1 VGGAALSTEIP
12 RERPATSNPQAR
24 ARRSSNET
32 VQGLRRGFA
41 VIKAFTAE
49 SPNLSIS
56 QVAGRTG
63 LTRAVARRYL
73 LTLEDLGC
81 VVQMGS
87 SFTLTPR
94 LLDLGFTYLA
104 TLDVA
109 KVAQPVMEGVVAKL
123 HESCSVAVLD
133 SHDIVYVARIA
144 ARRIMSIN
152 LAVGSRL
159 PAHATSMGK
168 ILLAHLSP
176 EGLDAYFQ
184 TAPLQ
189 RLTKRT
195 ICDEVTLRAAL
206 KEVRVRGWAIND
218 QDCEDGIRTL
228 AAPLFDRSNTVVAAI
243 NISAHAA
250 RVSMRELKRSYL
262 PVLLDAGHQVSKTL
276 GANIDST
283 IRRVGVP

>member
-1 VGGAALSTEIP
+1 
-12 RERPATSNPQAR
+12 
-24 ARRSSNET
+24 
-32 VQGLRRGFA
+32 LRRGFA

-49 SPNLSIS
+49 SPALSIS
-56 QVAGRTG
+56 QVAARTG

-73 LTLEDLGC
+73 LTLDDLGC
-81 VVQMGS
+81 VVQAGS
-87 SFTLTPR
+87 LFSLTPR
-94 LLDLGFTYLA
+94 LLDLGFAYLA

-109 KVAQPVMEGVVAKL
+109 KVALPVMEEVVAKL

-133 SHDIVYVARIA
+133 AHDIVYVARVA

-168 ILLAHLSP
+168 VLLAHLSQ
-176 EGLDAYFQ
+176 ESLDAYFE

-195 ICDEVTLRAAL
+195 ICDQATLRDAL
-206 KEVRVRGWAIND
+206 KEVRARGWAIND

-228 AAPLFDRSNTVVAAI
+228 AAPLFDRSSKVVAAI

-250 RVSMRELKRSYL
+250 RVNMKELKRDYL
-262 PVLLDAGHQVSKTL
+262 PVLLQAAQQVSSAL
-276 GANIDST
+276 GADLDST
-283 IRRVGVP
+283 KKRVGMR

>member
-1 VGGAALSTEIP
+1 LSTETW
-12 RERPATSNPQAR
+12 REGPATAQSNAKTP
-24 ARRSSNET
+24 ARRANNET

-49 SPNLSIS
+49 SPALSIS
-56 QVAGRTG
+56 QVAERTG

-73 LTLEDLGC
+73 LTLEELGC
-81 VVQMGS
+81 VVQNGS
-87 SFTLTPR
+87 SFRLTPR
-94 LLDLGFTYLA
+94 LLDLGFTYLT

-109 KVAQPVMEGVVAKL
+109 NVAQPVMEAVVAKL

-133 SHDIVYVARIA
+133 SYDIVYVARVA

-184 TAPLQ
+184 DAPLQ

-195 ICDEVTLRAAL
+195 ICDEASLRAAL
-206 KEVRVRGWAIND
+206 KEVKSRGWAIND

-228 AAPLFDRSNTVVAAI
+228 AAPLFDRSNKVVAAI

-250 RVSMRELKRSYL
+250 RVSMKELKRDHL
-262 PVLLDAGHQVSKTL
+262 PVVLDAARQVSRTL

-283 IRRVGVP
+283 KKWVGVQ